1 MLKEYPKEVTLR
13 DGSKITL
20 RPVVKEDEEALYR
33 FFMGLSK
40 EDRLYLRDDVIECLK
55 HVLL

>member
-20 RPVVKEDEEALYR
+20 RPVVKEDEEALR
-33 FFMGLSK
+33 A
-40 EDRLYLRDDVIECLK
+40 DVVKLTRRRTGTCQQE
-55 HVLL
+55 